1 LPEQEALILH
11 SPYSLSDAELGHSRP
26 PLFTV

>member
-1 LPEQEALILH
+1 LPEQEALVLH
-11 SPYSLSDAELGHSRP
+11 PPHRLSDTELGHSRP